1 VRHNTCQ
8 RLADVLVRAFSELW
22 PSRAVASST
31 VSFAAMNLSSHA
43 PGSGRRSVLSD
54 VIGGGT
60 GAHADGPGLDGVDTY
75 MANVG
80 LMPVEVAETN
90 YSVRILR
97 TELIEGSQGRGAHDG
112 GRGLRR
118 EYLVLDRPEVVT
130 FYAEQ
135 TDERFRPS
143 GAAGGGDAAPSRITV
158 LDPDGRPLDLPQKV
172 TVEIEPG
179 SVVRIETS
187 GGGGYGPVP
196 GARPPRAVCSS
207 PRAAQSSVRRLNTEW

>member
-1 VRHNTCQ
+1 
-8 RLADVLVRAFSELW
+8 
-22 PSRAVASST
+22 
-31 VSFAAMNLSSHA
+31 M
-43 PGSGRRSVLSD
+43 
-54 VIGGGT
+54 GGGT

-90 YSVRILR
+90 YSVRVLR
-97 TELIEGSQGRGAHDG
+97 TELIEGSQGRGMHDG

-118 EYLVLDRPEVVT
+118 EFLVLGRPEVVT

-158 LDPDGRPLDLPQKV
+158 LDSDGRPRDLPQKT
-172 TVEIEPG
+172 TVELEPG

-187 GGGGYGPVP
+187 GGGGYG
-196 GARPPRAVCSS
+196 RPSDEA
-207 PRAAQSSVRRLNTEW
+207 T